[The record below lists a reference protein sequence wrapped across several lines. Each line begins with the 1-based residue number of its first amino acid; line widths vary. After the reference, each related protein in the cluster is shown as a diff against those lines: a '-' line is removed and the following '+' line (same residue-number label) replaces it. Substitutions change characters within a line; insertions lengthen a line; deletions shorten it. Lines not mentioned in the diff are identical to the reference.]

1 MLENPHVAVD
11 EESTQVLNE
20 RYMRHVSAVNQ
31 GCAAV
36 CGKVVHIR
44 EYHIS
49 VARGLYKV
57 LTERSLRGDTAAV
70 FGAPHWLLYSNE
82 QVKHAS

>member
-1 MLENPHVAVD
+1 MRENPHVAVD

-20 RYMRHVSAVNQ
+20 RYMSHVNAVNQ
-31 GCAAV
+31 GAV
-36 CGKVVHIR
+36 GLKRV
-44 EYHIS
+44 YHIS

-57 LTERSLRGDTAAV
+57 LTERSLRGDTVAV
-70 FGAPHWLLYSNE
+70 FGAPHWLIYSDE